1 MELDKWLGDLGLE
14 EYVELFRRERIDT
27 DILGSLSEGDL
38 KEIGIATLG
47 DRKRLIAGIQVLQ
60 QNSDDQNGP
69 TSDPQHGSDE
79 QQTARSELH
88 RLIQGTFLI
97 GERKLV
103 TILFADIAGSTA
115 LTERL
120 GAEEALSAL
129 QPTLKAMMAAVRQY
143 NGTVNKVQ
151 GDGIMAIFGAPI
163 TYEDHALRASLAAMD
178 MQRRLDRIN
187 SGNPTEQGEPIK
199 VRVGLHSG
207 DVIVK
212 AIHNDLSIDYDAV
225 GPTVNLANRMEQSAE
240 PGEIRLTEDTLKLIS
255 PSLSAE
261 AVGPVPVKGFSE
273 PVQIFRLSPDGLV
286 DLRLGLRRV
295 SVTSTFIGRE
305 NEIAVLERVWQSVR
319 EGSGVVVALGGEPGV
334 GKSRLIEE
342 FISSNSTIETG
353 LIWASSKQF
362 GGDNPWY

>member
-1 MELDKWLGDLGLE
+1 MVQWRGRL
-14 EYVELFRRERIDT
+14 VA
-27 DILGSLSEGDL
+27 
-38 KEIGIATLG
+38 ATH
-47 DRKRLIAGIQVLQ
+47 APTNQ
-60 QNSDDQNGP
+60 SDGP
-69 TSDPQHGSDE
+69 YETTS
-79 QQTARSELH
+79 TARRRLVARLVSQIVWEKSYTRTVKPELQH
-88 RLIQGTFLI
+88 LIQGTFLI

-163 TYEDHALRASLAAMD
+163 TYEDHALRASLAAID

-187 SGNPTEQGEPIK
+187 AGNPVEQGGAIK

-212 AIHNDLSIDYDAV
+212 SIRNDLSIDYDAV
-225 GPTVNLANRMEQSAE
+225 GPTVNLASRMEQSAE
-240 PGEIRLTEDTLKLIS
+240 PGEIRLTEDTLKLIA

-261 AVGPVPVKGFSE
+261 AVGPVRRHGQDVSE
-273 PVQIFRLSPDGLV
+273 PERRLPV
-286 DLRLGLRRV
+286 
-295 SVTSTFIGRE
+295 
-305 NEIAVLERVWQSVR
+305 
-319 EGSGVVVALGGEPGV
+319 GSAW
-334 GKSRLIEE
+334 
-342 FISSNSTIETG
+342 
-353 LIWASSKQF
+353 IWPSC
-362 GGDNPWY
+362 